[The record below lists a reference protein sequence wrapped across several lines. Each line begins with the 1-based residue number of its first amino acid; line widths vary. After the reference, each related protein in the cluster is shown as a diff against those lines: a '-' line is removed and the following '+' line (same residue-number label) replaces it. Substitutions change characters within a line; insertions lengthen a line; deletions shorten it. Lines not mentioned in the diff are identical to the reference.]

1 MKRILMLVFAMALTT
16 GLGLQPALADK
27 HEKKKS
33 PSFGGLLGGDQPT
46 YFTLR
51 PFLISVIR
59 DNRVRNHVSLMITL
73 ETTNEDN
80 KMKIIKARHYLHS
93 AFRNDLTAVLSY
105 RRRDGRTF
113 DARVLKIR
121 LMRVAKRVLRSD
133 IVRNVLVKYAN
144 DRQFN

>member
-1 MKRILMLVFAMALTT
+1 MKRILMVIFLMALTT
-16 GLGLQPALADK
+16 GLGLQPALAEK
-27 HEKKKS
+27 HGNMKS
-33 PSFGGLLGGDQPT
+33 PSFGGLLVGYEPA

-59 DNRVRNHVSLMITL
+59 NNRVRNHVSLMVTL
-73 ETTNEDN
+73 ETTSEDN

-93 AFRNDLTAVLSY
+93 AFRRDLSAVLAY

-113 DARVLKIR
+113 DYRVLKVR
-121 LMRVAKRVLRSD
+121 LMRVAKRVLNSD
-133 IVRNVLVKYAN
+133 IVRNVLIKYAN